1 MDEIESLCRL
11 CEAVEIAGADIAP
24 TYAEYVQLA
33 FAIATDC
40 GEAGREFF
48 HRLCRVSA
56 KYEREHAER
65 IFSNALTT
73 RHGDVHL
80 GTAFHLAERAGVT
93 LCKEEMMNHRKNAKN
108 AGNAP
113 AKNLTHTH
121 VYNKVDNEEPDESEE
136 LQDGSDPNQPLPSF
150 TEADWP
156 KILLLIMSYA
166 TSPTQRDVMLLG
178 ALTAIGASMERYVR
192 CPYAGKLQS
201 PCLQSFIVAPSA
213 SGKGILSFIRLLVE
227 PIHDEIRQQ
236 VAEEVKAYK
245 KEKAAYDTMGKE
257 RCKMEAPQMPKNKMF
272 LISGNNTGTGILQ
285 NIMDANGTGLICET
299 EADTISAAIG
309 SEYGHWSD
317 TLRKA
322 FDHDRLSYN
331 RRTDQEYR
339 EIKKSYLSVLL
350 SGTPAQVKALI
361 PSAENG
367 LFSRQLFYY
376 MPGIWQWVSQF
387 TTGDIDIEEIFTT
400 IGLDWKKKLD
410 LLKAHGLHTLRLTD
424 EQKQE
429 FDTLFSALF
438 TRSGIANGNEM
449 YSFVARL
456 GVNTCRIMAEVAV
469 LRALESAQPY
479 QLKAS
484 STPLLTP
491 DKEIPDDNIKDGI
504 ITRWDVKITPSDFK
518 AVLQLAEPLYCH
530 AMHILSFL
538 PPTEISRR
546 ANVERD
552 FFFMKLGTTFTRKQV
567 REQAAVMGIKENTAL
582 IWLKRLVDYGDLVHV
597 DGKGNYMIARAR
609 VRA

>member
-11 CEAVEIAGADIAP
+11 CEAVETAGADIAP

-113 AKNLTHTH
+113 SKNLTHTH

-227 PIHDEIRQQ
+227 PIHDEIRQ
-236 VAEEVKAYK
+236 KS
-245 KEKAAYDTMGKE
+245 
-257 RCKMEAPQMPKNKMF
+257 
-272 LISGNNTGTGILQ
+272 SGRGQGLQ
-285 NIMDANGTGLICET
+285 KRE
-299 EADTISAAIG
+299 S
-309 SEYGHWSD
+309 
-317 TLRKA
+317 
-322 FDHDRLSYN
+322 RL
-331 RRTDQEYR
+331 
-339 EIKKSYLSVLL
+339 
-350 SGTPAQVKALI
+350 
-361 PSAENG
+361 
-367 LFSRQLFYY
+367 
-376 MPGIWQWVSQF
+376 
-387 TTGDIDIEEIFTT
+387 
-400 IGLDWKKKLD
+400 
-410 LLKAHGLHTLRLTD
+410 
-424 EQKQE
+424 
-429 FDTLFSALF
+429 
-438 TRSGIANGNEM
+438 
-449 YSFVARL
+449 
-456 GVNTCRIMAEVAV
+456 
-469 LRALESAQPY
+469 
-479 QLKAS
+479 
-484 STPLLTP
+484 
-491 DKEIPDDNIKDGI
+491 
-504 ITRWDVKITPSDFK
+504 
-518 AVLQLAEPLYCH
+518 
-530 AMHILSFL
+530 
-538 PPTEISRR
+538 
-546 ANVERD
+546 
-552 FFFMKLGTTFTRKQV
+552 
-567 REQAAVMGIKENTAL
+567 
-582 IWLKRLVDYGDLVHV
+582 
-597 DGKGNYMIARAR
+597 
-609 VRA
+609 

>member
-1 MDEIESLCRL
+1 MTDIESLRRL
-11 CEAVEIAGADIAP
+11 TEAVETAGADIAP

-48 HRLCRVSA
+48 HRLCLTSA
-56 KYEREHAER
+56 KYQREHAER

-73 RHGDVHL
+73 RHGEVHL
-80 GTAFHLAERAGVT
+80 GTAFHLAEMANVK
-93 LCKEEMMNHRKNAKN
+93 LCNTEVMNNRRNTENTENTPSKV
-108 AGNAP
+108 
-113 AKNLTHTH
+113 LTHAH
-121 VYNKVDNEEPDESEE
+121 VYNKVENDEPDESEE
-136 LQDGSDPNQPLPSF
+136 LLNGSDPNQPLPTF
-150 TEADWP
+150 PEANWP

-213 SGKGILSFIRLLVE
+213 SGKGILSLIRLLVE

-236 VAEEVKAYK
+236 VATEVKAYK
-245 KEKAAYDTMGKE
+245 KEKAAYDVMGKE
-257 RCKMEAPQMPKNKMF
+257 RSKVEAPQMPKNRMF

-339 EIKKSYLSVLL
+339 EVKKSYLSVLL
-350 SGTPAQVKALI
+350 SGTPAQVKPLI
-361 PSAENG
+361 PSTENG

-376 MPGIWQWVSQF
+376 MHGIWAWINQF
-387 TTGDIDIEEIFTT
+387 ESGEADLEAIFTD
-400 IGLDWKKKLD
+400 IGLEWKKQLD
-410 LLKAHGLHTLRLTD
+410 LMKTHGVHTLRLTD

-429 FDTLFSALF
+429 FNTLFSDLF
-438 TRSGIANGNEM
+438 FRSGLANDNEM
-449 YSFVARL
+449 SSSIARL
-456 GVNTCRIMAEVAV
+456 AVNTCRIMAEVAMI
-469 LRALESAQPY
+469 RALECDQPY
-479 QLKAS
+479 QFKNS
-484 STPLLTP
+484 SIHLLTP
-491 DKEIPDDNIKDGI
+491 DKEIATDNIKDGI
-504 ITRWDVKITPSDFK
+504 ITRWDVTITAEDFK
-518 AVLQLAEPLYCH
+518 AVLELVTPLYRH
-530 AMHILSFL
+530 ATHILSFL
-538 PPTEISRR
+538 PSTEVKHR
-546 ANVERD
+546 ANADRD
-552 FFFMKLGTTFTRKQV
+552 ALFEAMGNQFTRAQLS
-567 REQAAVMGIKENTAL
+567 EQATTMKIKPNTAFGWLNRL
-582 IWLKRLVDYGDLVHV
+582 IKKGLFTNADDKGIYTRTHV
-597 DGKGNYMIARAR
+597 C
-609 VRA
+609 VC

>member
-1 MDEIESLCRL
+1 MTDIESLRRL
-11 CEAVEIAGADIAP
+11 TEAVETAGADIAP

-48 HRLCRVSA
+48 HRLCRTSA
-56 KYEREHAER
+56 KYQREHAER

-73 RHGDVHL
+73 RHGEVHL
-80 GTAFHLAERAGVT
+80 GTAFHLAEMANVK
-93 LCKEEMMNHRKNAKN
+93 LCNTEVMNNRRNTENTENTPSKV
-108 AGNAP
+108 
-113 AKNLTHTH
+113 LTHAH
-121 VYNKVDNEEPDESEE
+121 VYNKVENDEPDESEE
-136 LQDGSDPNQPLPSF
+136 QLNGSDPNQPLPTF
-150 TEADWP
+150 PEADWP

-213 SGKGILSFIRLLVE
+213 SGKGILSLIRLLVE

-236 VAEEVKAYK
+236 VATEVKAYK
-245 KEKAAYDTMGKE
+245 KEKAAYDVMGKE
-257 RCKMEAPQMPKNKMF
+257 RSKVEAPQMPKNRMF

-339 EIKKSYLSVLL
+339 EVKKSYLSVLL
-350 SGTPAQVKALI
+350 SGTPAQVKPLI
-361 PSAENG
+361 PSTENG

-376 MPGIWQWVSQF
+376 MHGIWAWINQF
-387 TTGDIDIEEIFTT
+387 ESGEADLEAIFTD
-400 IGLDWKKKLD
+400 IGLEWKKQLD
-410 LLKAHGLHTLRLTD
+410 LMKTHGVHTLRLTD

-429 FDTLFSALF
+429 FNTLFSDLF
-438 TRSGIANGNEM
+438 FRSGLANDNEM
-449 YSFVARL
+449 SSSIARL
-456 GVNTCRIMAEVAV
+456 AVNTCRIMAEVAMI
-469 LRALESAQPY
+469 RALECDQPY
-479 QLKAS
+479 QFKNS
-484 STPLLTP
+484 SIHLLTP
-491 DKEIPDDNIKDGI
+491 DKEIATDNIKDGI
-504 ITRWDVKITPSDFK
+504 ITRWDVTITAEDFK
-518 AVLQLAEPLYCH
+518 AVLELVTPLYRH
-530 AMHILSFL
+530 ATHILSFL
-538 PPTEISRR
+538 PSTEVKHR
-546 ANVERD
+546 ANADRD
-552 FFFMKLGTTFTRKQV
+552 ALFEAMGNQFTRAQLS
-567 REQAAVMGIKENTAL
+567 EQATTMKIKPNTAFGWLNRL
-582 IWLKRLVDYGDLVHV
+582 IKKGLFTNADDKGIYTRTHV
-597 DGKGNYMIARAR
+597 C
-609 VRA
+609 VC

>member
-1 MDEIESLCRL
+1 MTDIESLRRL
-11 CEAVEIAGADIAP
+11 TEAVETAGADIAP

-48 HRLCRVSA
+48 HRLCRMSA
-56 KYEREHAER
+56 KYQREHAER

-73 RHGDVHL
+73 RHGEVHL
-80 GTAFHLAERAGVT
+80 GTAFHLAEMANVK
-93 LCKEEMMNHRKNAKN
+93 LCNTEVMNNRRNTENTENTPSKV
-108 AGNAP
+108 
-113 AKNLTHTH
+113 LTHAH
-121 VYNKVDNEEPDESEE
+121 VYNKVENDEPDESEE
-136 LQDGSDPNQPLPSF
+136 LLNGSDPNQPLPTF
-150 TEADWP
+150 PEADWP
-156 KILLLIMSYA
+156 KILLLIMNYA

-213 SGKGILSFIRLLVE
+213 SGKGILSLIRLLVE

-236 VAEEVKAYK
+236 VAAEVKAYK
-245 KEKAAYDTMGKE
+245 KEKAAYDVMGKE
-257 RCKMEAPQMPKNKMF
+257 RSKVEAPQMPKNRMF

-339 EIKKSYLSVLL
+339 EVKKSYLSVLL
-350 SGTPAQVKALI
+350 SGTPAQVKPLI
-361 PSAENG
+361 PSTENG

-376 MPGIWQWVSQF
+376 MHGIWAWINQF
-387 TTGDIDIEEIFTT
+387 ESGEADLEAIFTD
-400 IGLDWKKKLD
+400 IGLEWKKQLD
-410 LLKAHGLHTLRLTD
+410 LMKTHGVHTLRLTD

-429 FDTLFSALF
+429 FNTLFSDLF
-438 TRSGIANGNEM
+438 FRSGLANDNEM
-449 YSFVARL
+449 SSSIARL
-456 GVNTCRIMAEVAV
+456 AVNTCRIMAEVAMI
-469 LRALESAQPY
+469 RALECDQPY
-479 QLKAS
+479 QFKNS
-484 STPLLTP
+484 SIHLLTP
-491 DKEIPDDNIKDGI
+491 DKEIATDNIKDGI
-504 ITRWDVKITPSDFK
+504 ITRWDVSITAEDFK
-518 AVLQLAEPLYCH
+518 AVLELVTPLYRH
-530 AMHILSFL
+530 ATHILSFL
-538 PPTEISRR
+538 PSTEVKHR
-546 ANVERD
+546 ANADRD
-552 FFFMKLGTTFTRKQV
+552 ALFEAMGNQFTRAQLS
-567 REQAAVMGIKENTAL
+567 EQATIMKIKPNTAFGWLNRL
-582 IWLKRLVDYGDLVHV
+582 IKKGLFTNADDKGIYTRTHV
-597 DGKGNYMIARAR
+597 C
-609 VRA
+609 VC